1 VVWVAIGFI
10 FDLGEP
16 ANGQSIYLVI
26 GIPLTIVFQLFVRQ
40 RPLQE
45 LWGSQQPEAGGRAV
59 FVPLVVVLLV
69 VPMYLFVRDVDDG
82 AGFVLYDLA
91 LFVGAVGAAY
101 AVKQFVDATW
111 RDLGQCLLT
120 AGLIGTLAALDMYAN
135 VSTAHPFASPF
146 DAPALRDF
154 FVSLGTYIAAVFVVE
169 EVWFRGALDSYIHH
183 PGENHGIF
191 LSIYWRLRQPRRAW
205 LHARVQRR
213 RPQHPR
219 RRAVATTAR
228 TRGGRSRPPR
238 GNLLDGSG
246 RRRRALRHPVV
257 VQRLLHLHDIDV
269 DAGERDEWP
278 QTRQWAER

>member
-1 VVWVAIGFI
+1 
-10 FDLGEP
+10 
-16 ANGQSIYLVI
+16 
-26 GIPLTIVFQLFVRQ
+26 
-40 RPLQE
+40 
-45 LWGSQQPEAGGRAV
+45 
-59 FVPLVVVLLV
+59 
-69 VPMYLFVRDVDDG
+69 MYLFVRDVDDG

-111 RDLGQCLLT
+111 RDFGPVPPHRRPHRDPGGARHVRQRLHC
-120 AGLIGTLAALDMYAN
+120 
-135 VSTAHPFASPF
+135 HPFASPF

>member
-1 VVWVAIGFI
+1 
-10 FDLGEP
+10 
-16 ANGQSIYLVI
+16 
-26 GIPLTIVFQLFVRQ
+26 
-40 RPLQE
+40 
-45 LWGSQQPEAGGRAV
+45 
-59 FVPLVVVLLV
+59 
-69 VPMYLFVRDVDDG
+69 MYLFVRDVDDG

-191 LSIYWRLRQPRRAW
+191 LSIYWRRA
-205 LHARVQRR
+205 
-213 RPQHPR
+213 
-219 RRAVATTAR
+219 
-228 TRGGRSRPPR
+228 
-238 GNLLDGSG
+238 GNLAVPGFTHAFS
-246 RRRRALRHPVV
+246 
-257 VQRLLHLHDIDV
+257 
-269 DAGERDEWP
+269 DAVRNILVGVP
-278 QTRQWAER
+278 